1 MKKSKIISTVTVVC
15 ASVAVVVAVAVGIVG
30 FSSDWLGNTHLPS
43 STDSIA
49 NNGDGT
55 DINESVVPPIGN
67 VVLPSVE
74 DSVNEELIDA
84 YKIFVDGDVV
94 GIVSSED
101 ELDDI
106 MSNLFENYKD
116 ENNVEDAVYEVTK
129 DIQIKKVQTYAHN
142 ITASE
147 KVEDAISDCMVFK
160 VNAFE
165 LSVEGYHL
173 GYYATEQE
181 CVDILQSAKDK
192 FVKLNMSG
200 KNVTSVDFD
209 RKFDIDEVYILSED
223 IEDTLSDDAVEM
235 ILSDRNVEKRYT
247 VTSKERLDEIYE
259 NQIAN
264 IRYDIAL
271 SALEENG
278 VVSLIAEDKLV
289 RFVVKVAT
297 STVKALP
304 YSTTTKINTSLLYNV
319 KRTTVNG
326 VKGSVTTNY
335 EETYIDG
342 EYVSTEEV
350 SSKTVN
356 PVNEVVE
363 YGTKLCKGVKLTA
376 LTGLGKFIWPTT
388 GYVTGLYGVSNGFV
402 SKHTGIDI
410 GATRGTSIY
419 ASAAGEV
426 VEVGYSE
433 GGWGYYVKIKHDST
447 YSTLYLH
454 MSRYIVTKG
463 QKVKQGEVIG
473 YVGSTGAATGPH
485 CHFSILKNGEYIDP
499 ITMMYGYAN

>member
-1 MKKSKIISTVTVVC
+1 MKKSKVFSTVIIVF
-15 ASVAVVVAVAVGIVG
+15 AAVVITAAVGVGIIG
-30 FSSDWLGNTHLPS
+30 FSSDWLIGDTAAVPS
-43 STDSIA
+43 STD
-49 NNGDGT
+49 NNIVDNGKET
-55 DINESVVPPIGN
+55 VVPPII
-67 VVLPSVE
+67 LPSVD

-84 YKIFVDGDVV
+84 YKIYVDGDVV
-94 GIVSSED
+94 GIISSED
-101 ELDDI
+101 ELDEI
-106 MSNLFENYKD
+106 ISNLFEDYKN
-116 ENNVEDAVYEVTK
+116 ENNVDDAVYEVTK

-192 FVKLNMSG
+192 FVELNMSG
-200 KNVTSVDFD
+200 KNVTSVAFD
-209 RKFDIDEVYILSED
+209 REFDIDEVYILSED

-247 VTSKERLDEIYE
+247 ITSKERLDEIYE

-264 IRYDIAL
+264 IRYDVAL
-271 SALEENG
+271 SLLEENG
-278 VVSLIAEDKLV
+278 IVSLTAEDKLV
-289 RFVVKVAT
+289 CFVVKVAT
-297 STVKALP
+297 STVKTLP
-304 YSTTTKINTSLLYNV
+304 YSTTTKLNTSLLYNV
-319 KRTTVNG
+319 KRVTVNG
-326 VKGSVTTNY
+326 VKGSVTTDY

-342 EYVSTEEV
+342 EYISTVEV
-350 SSKTVN
+350 SSKKVN
-356 PVNEVVE
+356 PVNEVIE
-363 YGTKLCKGVKLTA
+363 YGTKLCKGVKLNA
-376 LTGLGKFIWPTT
+376 LTGLGKFIWPTG

-402 SKHTGIDI
+402 AKHTGIDI
-410 GATRGTSIY
+410 GATRGTPIY

-454 MSRYIVTKG
+454 MSSYIVKKG